1 MAIFTNMK
9 YNATK
14 AILISV
20 CLILAC
26 SSDSEADSN
35 VYNPGDNVDENNL
48 VVVTTLPVGNIGSET
63 AHGGGSIVTYGSGT
77 VNSRGLV
84 WSQNGTP
91 TLSDNDGI
99 SEDGYGSGSFTSSLT
114 ALSSSTLYYVRAYAI
129 NQFETV
135 YGQIESFTTLEIP
148 IPLLELV
155 DSRIY
160 IDQIIDGVN
169 VSREV
174 LLEVPDTVDPSIDYP
189 IVFAFHGRNVQNDTW
204 INKLNHLTSIGEFVG
219 VYPQGH
225 QLMWNSGGN
234 ENTTANDV
242 EFVNAI
248 LIALEDYQ
256 NLDFERVYAIGTSNG
271 SSMTNKLALETSHFN
286 AVSAIVSQLA
296 TSNLPNSNTNPTAV
310 FQVNGAAD
318 TTIPIDGG
326 PKLGYVFLEALESA
340 QLWANA
346 FECDDYQL
354 QNQGADQL
362 YIFSNCLDAKEV
374 RYLRIENGEHNLHW
388 GNPQLF
394 TDIWDFLKDF

>member
-1 MAIFTNMK
+1 MK

-20 CLILAC
+20 CLIFAC

-63 AHGGGSIVTYGSGT
+63 AHGGGSIVVSGAG
-77 VNSRGLV
+77 VVDSRGSV
-84 WSQNGTP
+84 WSQSGIP

-99 SEDGYGSGSFTSSLT
+99 SEDGSGSGSFTSSLT

-148 IPLLELV
+148 IPLLDLV
-155 DSRIY
+155 DSSIY

-169 VSREV
+169 FSREV

-271 SSMTNKLALETSHFN
+271 SGMTNKLALETSHFN
-286 AVSAIVSQLA
+286 AVSTIVSQLT

-318 TTIPIDGG
+318 MTIPIDGG

-340 QLWANA
+340 QQWANA

-394 TDIWDFLKDF
+394 SDIWDFLKDF

>member
-20 CLILAC
+20 CFILAC

-63 AHGGGSIVTYGSGT
+63 AHGGGSIVVSGAGV

-84 WSQNGTP
+84 WSQSGIP

-99 SEDGYGSGSFTSSLT
+99 SEDGSGSGSFTSSLT

-155 DSRIY
+155 DSSIY

-174 LLEVPDTVDPSIDYP
+174 LLEVPNIVEPSIDYP

-219 VYPQGH
+219 VYPQGYNM
-225 QLMWNSGGN
+225 MWNSGGN

-286 AVSAIVSQLA
+286 AVSTIVSQLT

-318 TTIPIDGG
+318 MTIPIDGG

-340 QLWANA
+340 QQWANA
-346 FECDDYQL
+346 FECNNYQL

-362 YIFSNCLDAKEV
+362 YIFSNCLDAKEI

>member
-1 MAIFTNMK
+1 MI

-14 AILISV
+14 LALISI
-20 CLILAC
+20 CLTLAC
-26 SSDSEADSN
+26 DSDSEADSN
-35 VYNPGDNVDENNL
+35 VSNLGGNGDGNNQL
-48 VVVTTLPVGNIGSET
+48 VVTTLPIGNIGSYT
-63 AHGGGSIVTYGSGT
+63 AQGGGSIVTSTSGM

-99 SEDGYGSGSFTSSLT
+99 SDDGSGPGSFTSSLT
-114 ALSSSTLYYVRAYAI
+114 ALSSSTLYYVRAYAT
-129 NQFETV
+129 NNAGTA
-135 YGQIESFTTLEIP
+135 YGQIESFTTLETP

-155 DSRIY
+155 DSSIY

-174 LLEVPDTVDPSIDYP
+174 LLEVPNIVDPSIDYP

-204 INKLNHLTSIGEFVG
+204 INKLNHLTASGAFVG

-225 QLMWNSGGN
+225 NLMWNSGGN
-234 ENTTANDV
+234 ENTTADDV
-242 EFVNAI
+242 AFVNAI

-271 SSMTNKLALETSHFN
+271 SGMTNKLALETSHFN
-286 AVSAIVSQLA
+286 AVSTIVSQLT

-340 QLWANA
+340 QQWANA
-346 FECDDYQL
+346 FECDNYQL
-354 QNQGADQL
+354 QSHGPDRL
-362 YIFSNCLDAKEV
+362 YIFSNCLDAKEI